1 MSEAIVCLD
10 CGSEIAPALLACPG
24 CGRLVHAGRLKGLA
38 EEAARAASPTEAL
51 VAWRS
56 ALELL
61 PPGTRQRAVIEARI
75 AELGRQV
82 DAAPTL
88 GQPAPPTTTSAKGS
102 QGVAGAAGIGAIG
115 LIVWKFKAV
124 AFLVLTKGK
133 LLLLGL
139 TKASTFTSMALS
151 LGVYG
156 SVFGWRLALGLV
168 VSIYIHEMGHVA
180 ALLRYGIKATAPL
193 FIPGVGAVIRL
204 RQSLGDPRQDAR
216 VGLAGP
222 VWGLGAAGASAL
234 VWLAGGPPIW
244 AAIAKLGAALN
255 LFNLMPIGT
264 LDGGRAFR
272 SLDRRQRW
280 LALAAVAGAWS
291 ISTDPFAGMV
301 LFLTLLAGLL
311 ATTAGRSAPR
321 PDPVALL
328 TYAALV
334 FALTFLAGIDVPKMP
349 RPGG

>member
-1 MSEAIVCLD
+1 MLEATVCLD
-10 CGSEIAPALLACPG
+10 CGSEIAPALLVCPG
-24 CGRLVHAGRLKGLA
+24 CGRLVHAARLKQLA
-38 EEAARAASPTEAL
+38 EEAARAAAPTEAL

-61 PPGTRQRAVIEARI
+61 PPRTRQREVIEAKI

-82 DAAPTL
+82 DASPTPARPAAP
-88 GQPAPPTTTSAKGS
+88 AKGS
-102 QGVAGAAGIGAIG
+102 PRMAGAAGLGAVG
-115 LIVWKFKAV
+115 LLAWKFKAI
-124 AFLVLTKGK
+124 ALLVLTKGK

-156 SVFGWRLALGLV
+156 SVFGWPLALGLV

-180 ALLRYGIKATAPL
+180 ALLRYGVKATAPL
-193 FIPGVGAVIRL
+193 FLPGIGAVIRL

-234 VWLAGGPPIW
+234 VWVAGGPPIW
-244 AAIAKLGAALN
+244 AAIARLGAALN
-255 LFNLMPIGT
+255 LFNLIPIGT

-272 SLDRRQRW
+272 ALDRTQRW
-280 LALAAVAGAWS
+280 LAILAIAGAWS
-291 ISTDPFAGMV
+291 LSTDPFAGMV
-301 LFLTLLAGLL
+301 LFLGLLAGFV
-311 ATTAGRSAPR
+311 AATAGRAAPR
-321 PDPVALL
+321 PDPVALV
-328 TYAALV
+328 TYTALA
-334 FALTFLAGIDVPKMP
+334 FTLTFLAGIDVPDLP
-349 RPGG
+349 RAGG